1 MKTSD
6 SKTWA
11 FKLTRTEA
19 AKNASLV
26 SAKSF
31 WYELYLLSGFFIL
44 LVYWSKKLSITLIT
58 SISHGSRSPLPA
70 ASWRNFI
77 NNLGPNCGLSIEFE
91 LDTLDRLNLPT
102 RYLYI
107 DLNVKKHCINLNNQI
122 LGALNISL
130 FLFPEKI
137 FVFTALLTAFK
148 SLSTKLLIE
157 AK

>member
-1 MKTSD
+1 M
-6 SKTWA
+6 
-11 FKLTRTEA
+11 
-19 AKNASLV
+19 
-26 SAKSF
+26 
-31 WYELYLLSGFFIL
+31 
-44 LVYWSKKLSITLIT
+44 
-58 SISHGSRSPLPA
+58 PA

-77 NNLGPNCGLSIEFE
+77 NNLGPNCGLSIGFE
-91 LDTLDRLNLPT
+91 LDTLDRLNLLT

-107 DLNVKKHCINLNNQI
+107 DLNVKKNCINLNI
-122 LGALNISL
+122 HIFGAINISF